1 MLWEIKCMAIC
12 NKKDFKVE
20 GRNSSIRKLKA
31 SINDDL
37 EDFIQEIQ
45 NGHRPSMI
53 LLEQP
58 DMLFLHKML
67 TKKELI
73 QVRNNDS
80 PFWNSIVGGGGILHG
95 LESEPSFNDLMKNN
109 KPKFVL
115 CFGNRL
121 TILLK

>member
-1 MLWEIKCMAIC
+1 M
-12 NKKDFKVE
+12 
-20 GRNSSIRKLKA
+20 KL

-45 NGHRPSMI
+45 NGCRPSMT
-53 LLEQP
+53 LLEEP
-58 DMLFLHKML
+58 DILYLPKML

-73 QVRNNDS
+73 QVQNIGS
-80 PFWNSIVGGGGILHG
+80 PFWNSIASEGHILHKP
-95 LESEPSFNDLMKNN
+95 EAVSEPEVSYNDLIKIN

-121 TILLK
+121 TILL